1 MGYTIATH
9 NGSAVARDHNIRNEK
24 VVSKESH
31 IDPNGIHEIWID
43 EKPRQAYERLFGQ
56 SVADYNEKQKRTDRK
71 ITNYFADICK
81 DAKKHP
87 VYEMIVSIGNR
98 DNAIDE
104 QVGKQILREF
114 VDSWK
119 DRNPNLELIGAY
131 YHADEEGVPHVHC
144 DYVPVAH
151 GYTRGM
157 ETQTGLVKALGE
169 MGFEKQGKATA
180 QILWEHRENNTLE
193 TLCKARG
200 LIIEHPLEEN
210 RVHLQTDAY
219 KARQELTEVQQELE
233 RCTGQIKTAK
243 ELQTIGKTSLLHKNS
258 IIINRSDYD
267 SLYKTAI
274 AVENV
279 QQKQEQLDRDLQ
291 QIQKSKKKLADADK
305 LKDKMQQ
312 LVTKQEQLIEQRAA
326 EIAKMYQDNMHA
338 ALRQQLENM
347 DNNKKDKYK
356 RMQDYLKGF
365 KLRDGTNALDHFEQ
379 TEKNFVR
386 QVVEQADKMTYLSMN
401 QLEKE
406 IDSMR
411 KQSISERL
419 ASAKRQADIENTMR
433 QKNKPKQHHDFE
445 L

>member
-31 IDPNGIHEIWID
+31 IDPKGIHETWID

-56 SVADYNEKQKRTDRK
+56 SVADYNKKQKRTDRK
-71 ITNYFADICK
+71 ITNYYADICK

-98 DNAIDE
+98 DNAVDE
-104 QVGKQILREF
+104 QIGKQILREF
-114 VDSWK
+114 VDSWN
-119 DRNPNLELIGAY
+119 DRNSNLELIGAY

-180 QILWEHRENNTLE
+180 QILWEHRENDTLE

-210 RVHLQTDAY
+210 RTHLHTDAY
-219 KARQELTEVQQELE
+219 KARQELTEVRQELE
-233 RCTGQIKTAK
+233 RCTGQIKVAK
-243 ELQTIGKTSLLHKNS
+243 ELQAIGKTSLLHKDC

-267 SLYKTAI
+267 SLYKTAM
-274 AVENV
+274 AVNDV
-279 QQKQEQLDRDLQ
+279 RQKQAQLDQDLEQ
-291 QIQKSKKKLADADK
+291 VRKSKKKLADADN

-326 EIAKMYQDNMHA
+326 EIAKIYQENMHA
-338 ALRQQLENM
+338 ALQQQLENM
-347 DNNKKDKYK
+347 DSNKKNKYK

-365 KLRDGTNALDHFEQ
+365 KLRDGTNALEHFEQ
-379 TEKNFVR
+379 TEKSFVR
-386 QVVEQADKMTYLSMN
+386 QVVEQADKMTYQSMN
-401 QLEKE
+401 QWERE

-411 KQSISERL
+411 KQSMSERL
-419 ASAKRQADIENTMR
+419 ASAKRQADVENAMR

>member
-24 VVSKESH
+24 IVSKESH
-31 IDPNGIHEIWID
+31 INPDGIHETWID

-71 ITNYFADICK
+71 ITNYYADICK

-98 DNAIDE
+98 DNAVDE
-104 QVGKQILREF
+104 QTGKQILREF
-114 VDSWK
+114 VDTWK

-169 MGFEKQGKATA
+169 MGFEKQGRATA
-180 QILWEHRENNTLE
+180 QILWEHHENDTLE

-210 RVHLQTDAY
+210 RIHLHTDDY
-219 KARQELTEVQQELE
+219 KARQELAAVQQEIE

-243 ELQTIGKTSLLHKNS
+243 ELQAVGKTSLLHKDS

-267 SLYKTAI
+267 SLYKTAMS
-274 AVENV
+274 VENV
-279 QQKQEQLDRDLQ
+279 QQKQEQLERDLEQ
-291 QIQKSKKKLADADK
+291 VRKAKRKLADADK
-305 LKDKMQQ
+305 LKTKMEQ
-312 LVTKQEQLIEQRAA
+312 LVKEQEQLIEKRAMQ
-326 EIAKMYQDNMHA
+326 IAKAYQDNMHA
-338 ALRQQLENM
+338 ALQQQLENM
-347 DNNKKDKYK
+347 DSNKKDKYK

-365 KLRDGTNALDHFEQ
+365 KLRDGTNALEHFEQ

-386 QVVEQADKMTYLSMN
+386 QVVEQADRMTYQSMN
-401 QLEKE
+401 QWERE

-411 KQSISERL
+411 KQSMSERL
-419 ASAKRQADIENTMR
+419 ASAKRQADVENAMR